1 MSPAATA
8 GRSRPSVT
16 VIAARIG
23 TARTSSWARVCR
35 PMPTTL
41 PTRIWLGRSTARST
55 SAIRVDFST
64 PTFIA
69 MLFPLNMMA
78 M

>member
-1 MSPAATA
+1 M
-8 GRSRPSVT
+8 RRP
-16 VIAARIG
+16 I
-23 TARTSSWARVCR
+23 
-35 PMPTTL
+35 PTTL

-69 MLFPLNMMA
+69 MLFPLNVMA
-78 M
+78 R